1 MIKPAITP
9 AFRLSAAA
17 LSLAL
22 LSACGSLLPTP
33 ADQPQRYALD
43 QARLSTA
50 PTPAP
55 APKQGPTLIVN
66 PPRAASGFD
75 SQRINYVRQPHLLEY
90 YAQSEWVDTPA
101 RMLAPLIVS
110 AIENTGAFRAVI
122 LTPSAAT
129 GELRLHTE
137 IIRLQ
142 HDLSAQPGRVVFTLR
157 AYLVDTTS
165 RQVIASR
172 EFNET
177 VIASSETPY
186 AGVVAANLAVQAGLE
201 KLAIFCQEI
210 ALNLRS
216 TAPRSKYPRGVA
228 MQISGDSVQIAR
240 PVEQARSRRVVAEG
254 CAIMQNVVAKQAHAR
269 LELRLKDVRCAVLIQ
284 QAFQRSDGS

>member
-1 MIKPAITP
+1 MIKPAITH

-33 ADQPQRYALD
+33 AAQPQRYSLD
-43 QARLSTA
+43 QAGLNVA
-50 PTPAP
+50 PTPAS
-55 APKQGPTLIVN
+55 KQGPTLIVN

-90 YAQSEWVDTPA
+90 YAQNEWVDTPA

-165 RQVIASR
+165 RKVVASR

-186 AGVVAANLAVQAGLE
+186 AGVVAANLAVQAGLA

-210 ALNLRS
+210 AQNLRS
-216 TAPRSKYPRGVA
+216 TAEEAQNPHEKKL
-228 MQISGDSVQIAR
+228 
-240 PVEQARSRRVVAEG
+240 QAR
-254 CAIMQNVVAKQAHAR
+254 
-269 LELRLKDVRCAVLIQ
+269 
-284 QAFQRSDGS
+284 